1 MMCITHFMHTKY
13 TVKDKDIDFSCI
25 TGQYTQIIFFRI
37 NYALILLKKK
47 TVLDH
52 RKIGIQFLGKEANKD
67 TIF

>member
-52 RKIGIQFLGKEANKD
+52 
-67 TIF
+67 